1 MNSER
6 KGQIVAGGGL
16 QLISD
21 DGRFKYILVPYTVL
35 HEGSVAKSF
44 IARCF
49 VRDGAQWQPTT
60 TLRTYPNPTLFI
72 QDLRRSE
79 GNVFSAA
86 LTNLQEHEEI

>member
-1 MNSER
+1 MNIER
-6 KGQIVAGGGL
+6 KGQIIAGGGF

-35 HEGSVAKSF
+35 HEGSVSQSF

-49 VRDGAQWQPTT
+49 LRDGAQWQPTT
-60 TLRTYPNPTLFI
+60 TIRTYANPTLFFK
-72 QDLRRSE
+72 DVERCE

-86 LTNLQEHEEI
+86 LTDLKEHEEI